1 MYKYALTLWLSDE
14 TLRKSIDLTRDEYR
28 KAIEIEAKEH
38 YNAISRRSKNFKEIT
53 ECQVVN
59 NSGASEIRITLES
72 EAVLNTP
79 NRALKVFSSYLANGA
94 LSDFVRYNS
103 LFRGTAEEVET
114 NVHEEEISD
123 EALLNMLIR
132 CVLRKSKEDRDLLE
146 SVKAVVKSQYQG

>member
-1 MYKYALTLWLSDE
+1 MYRYNLTLWLSDE
-14 TLRKSIDLTRDEYR
+14 PLRKEIDLTDEKYR
-28 KAIEIEAKEH
+28 EAIEIDATEH
-38 YNAISRRSKNFKEIT
+38 YNAISRRSKNFKQIT
-53 ECQVVN
+53 ECKVFN

-79 NRALKVFSSYLANGA
+79 NRALKVFSSYLANGV
-94 LSDFVRYNS
+94 LSDLVRYNS
-103 LFRGTAEEVET
+103 LFRGSAEEVEV
-114 NVHEEEISD
+114 NSREEEISD